1 MILVTLTLPL
11 GALLLMHA
19 LQLLETWALH
29 DDSTVPGGS
38 TAGRPPPGSDGAA
51 AGGSTAAPSATTP

>member
-1 MILVTLTLPL
+1 MIFVTLTLPL

-29 DDSTVPGGS
+29 EAPRSNAGPLTSARSTREGGDLS
-38 TAGRPPPGSDGAA
+38 HG
-51 AGGSTAAPSATTP
+51 

>member
-29 DDSTVPGGS
+29 DDSTVPGGA
-38 TAGRPPPGSDGAA
+38 TAGRTPPGSDGAA